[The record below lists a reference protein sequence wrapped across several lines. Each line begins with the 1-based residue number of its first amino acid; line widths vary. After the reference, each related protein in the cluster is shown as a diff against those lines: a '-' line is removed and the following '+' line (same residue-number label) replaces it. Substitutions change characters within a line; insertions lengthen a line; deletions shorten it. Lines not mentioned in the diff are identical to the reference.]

1 MNQNIKI
8 AVLGSTGKSGKYL
21 IKQLSAQGFSFKVL
35 LRHPEAFAQEHPSV
49 EVVQGDARLYESVH
63 KLIEGCDAVISS
75 LGQPKGEPSIFSQA
89 SANVIK
95 AMKEI
100 GIRRY
105 IMITGL
111 NVDAPYDQKSAKTKA
126 ATDWMKANYTETTND
141 KQKEFELLS
150 ASGLDWTMVRLPMID
165 QTDEKPEIRI
175 SLEDCPGEKI
185 SATSLAHF
193 LIGQLGDKMY
203 YGKAPFIGNV

>member
-1 MNQNIKI
+1 MNKNITI
-8 AVLGSTGKSGKYL
+8 AVLGGTGKSGKYL
-21 IKQLSAQGFSFKVL
+21 VKQLSSQGFSFKVL
-35 LRHPEAFAQEHPSV
+35 LRHPEVFAQQYPSV
-49 EVVQGDARLYESVH
+49 EIVQGDARSYESVR
-63 KLIEGCDAVISS
+63 KLVQGCDAVIST

-89 SANVIK
+89 STHVIK
-95 AMKEI
+95 AMKE
-100 GIRRY
+100 GGLRRY

-111 NVDAPYDQKSAKTKA
+111 NVDAPYDHKSAKTKA
-126 ATDWMKANYTETTND
+126 ATDWMKANYAETTND

-175 SLEDCPGEKI
+175 RLEDCPGEKV

-193 LIGQLGDKMY
+193 LIGQLEDKTY
-203 YGKAPFIGNV
+203 YAKAPFIGNV